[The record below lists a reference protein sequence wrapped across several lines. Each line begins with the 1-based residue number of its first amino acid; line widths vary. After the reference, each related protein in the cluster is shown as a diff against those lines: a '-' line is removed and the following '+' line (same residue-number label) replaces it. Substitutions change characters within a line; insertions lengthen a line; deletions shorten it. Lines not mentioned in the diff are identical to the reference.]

1 MFASRQSIEVQPL
14 LVGTA
19 SALERP
25 AVLNASTLALLIVF
39 MVLAATAPIT
49 LSLTLN
55 RLMGPP
61 GPLRRGFHRW
71 GTNVFCAALN
81 ACFGMLAFVAF
92 MGVPANLDVA
102 GQIAPCTEFR
112 GEARLI
118 QPTKGF
124 KGGTLEMKV
133 GTHISS
139 RQISCH
145 AADDFCR
152 WLRSANTRGH
162 DYAFVPIHVCLRAAP
177 ERGDGHVE
185 VAWSKHPGLSV
196 SPELI
201 EVRKRQA
208 KSTDDRFVRKFGIVV
223 AALAALTLV
232 GFILDETRRK
242 RLK

>member
-1 MFASRQSIEVQPL
+1 MNP
-14 LVGTA
+14 
-19 SALERP
+19 
-25 AVLNASTLALLIVF
+25 STLALLIVF
-39 MVLAATAPIT
+39 MVLAATAPIA

-55 RLMGPP
+55 LLLGPP

-71 GTNVFCAALN
+71 GTNVFCAGLN

-102 GQIAPCTEFR
+102 GQSAPCAEFR

-162 DYAFVPIHVCLRAAP
+162 DYAFVPIHVCLSDAP

-185 VAWSKHPGLSV
+185 VAWSKHPSLSV

-201 EVRKRQA
+201 EARKRQA
-208 KSTDDRFVRKFGIVV
+208 KNTGDRFVLGFGGVI
-223 AALAALTLV
+223 AALAALTLA
-232 GFILDETRRK
+232 GLILDETRKHWRRK